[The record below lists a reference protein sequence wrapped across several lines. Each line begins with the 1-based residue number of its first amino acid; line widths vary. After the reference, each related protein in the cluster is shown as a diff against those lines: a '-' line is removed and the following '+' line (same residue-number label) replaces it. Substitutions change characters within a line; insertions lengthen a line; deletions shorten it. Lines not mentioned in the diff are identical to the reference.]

1 MEIKNYLIKVYGLGY
16 TGQYTLP
23 LTGIVDADRKSDE
36 ATHLIITK
44 KLALTKDTFYDKRRV
59 RVTYEEVNN

>member
-1 MEIKNYLIKVYGLGY
+1 METKNYLIKVYGLGY
-16 TGQYTLP
+16 IGQYTLP
-23 LTGIVDADRKSDE
+23 LTGVVDADTIHDE

-44 KLALTKDTFYDKRRV
+44 KLALTKDTLYDKRKV

>member
-1 MEIKNYLIKVYGLGY
+1 MNTKNYLIKVYGLGY

-23 LTGIVDADRKSDE
+23 LTGIVDADRISDE

-44 KLALTKDTFYDKRRV
+44 KLVLTRDTFYDKRRV
-59 RVTYEEVNN
+59 RVTYEEVK

>member
-1 MEIKNYLIKVYGLGY
+1 MNTKNYLIKVYGLGY

-23 LTGIVDADRKSDE
+23 LTGIVDADRISDE

-44 KLALTKDTFYDKRRV
+44 KLVLTRDTFYDKKKV
-59 RVTYEEVNN
+59 RVTYEEVK